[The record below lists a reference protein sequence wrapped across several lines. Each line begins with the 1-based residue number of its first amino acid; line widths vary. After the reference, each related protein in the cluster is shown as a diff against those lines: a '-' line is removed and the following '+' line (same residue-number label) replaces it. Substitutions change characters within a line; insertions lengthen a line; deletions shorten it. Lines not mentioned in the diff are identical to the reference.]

1 MPGLLAL
8 AAARCAL
15 LRTAE
20 RPRAE
25 KMGVKEDE
33 TAKVNAIGD
42 RIRQLKQE
50 KAAKEVIM
58 AEVEKLKVAKEAYEA
73 AVGEPFPAPAPQQSS
88 KKKGKSNQSEKQP
101 APAPAPAKQKQKG
114 KGKAAANSPAAAPA
128 PAPAPAPSPAQ
139 APAPAPSTALD
150 DVELLGLPLDIA
162 EAKLASLMATLTAME
177 SGTQPVDSAADV
189 LRDLKALR
197 VTLAADTKKYQEI
210 GSVRDKLAK
219 EVAAAQKENSKLK
232 YQIAHLKRAC
242 TEDAPAAKWFPDGA
256 AAPVG
261 DGEGRWTIAV
271 SEVNGRFK
279 LSVAAPNFSTF
290 YGTRSGSGARPDSA
304 AKPVSAYAHRFYI
317 AVGMAVEAQRTS
329 GGAWESAMVSGL
341 PKDDLGSWELTGG
354 DGTDKW
360 KEMVHYSAIRARR
373 KFAPPSA
380 PAARGARADVA
391 VSSTVNI
398 KTPPAIAE
406 EVKQMN
412 TACDSLETRLA
423 KLEAKGKGGERLAKL
438 EAKGKGGNVAGAQDS
453 GTDWRKALPAAQGVP
468 RYVNCLN
475 CQRNPTSCVAASG
488 I

>member
-1 MPGLLAL
+1 
-8 AAARCAL
+8 
-15 LRTAE
+15 
-20 RPRAE
+20 
-25 KMGVKEDE
+25 MGVKEEE

-50 KAAKEVIM
+50 KAAKEVVM

-88 KKKGKSNQSEKQP
+88 KKKGKSKQSEKQP

-114 KGKAAANSPAAAPA
+114 KGKAAATGPAPA
-128 PAPAPAPSPAQ
+128 PAPAPAPSPA
-139 APAPAPSTALD
+139 PAPASAPSPTPTSGD
-150 DVELLGLPLDIA
+150 EVELLGLPLDIA

-197 VTLAADTKKYQEI
+197 VTLAADTKKYQAV
-210 GSVRDKLAK
+210 GSARDKLAQ

-232 YQIAHLKRAC
+232 YQITHLKRAC
-242 TEDAPAAKWFPDGA
+242 TEDAPAAKWFPDGT

-290 YGTRSGSGARPDSA
+290 YGTRSGSGAGPASG
-304 AKPVSAYAHRFYI
+304 AKPVSAFAHRFYI
-317 AVGMAVEAQRTS
+317 AVGMAVEAQRSS
-329 GGAWESAMVSGL
+329 GGAWESATVSGL
-341 PKDDLGSWELTGG
+341 PKDDLGCWELTGG
-354 DGTDKW
+354 DWADKW

-373 KFAPPSA
+373 KFAPPPA
-380 PAARGARADVA
+380 AAARGARADAA
-391 VSSTVNI
+391 VSSAVNI

-412 TACDSLETRLA
+412 TACDSLEERLA

-438 EAKGKGGNVAGAQDS
+438 EAKGQGGNVAGARDS
-453 GTDWRKALPAAQGVP
+453 GTDWRKALPAARGVP
-468 RYVNCLN
+468 RYVDRH
-475 CQRNPTSCVAASG
+475 RNATSFVG
-488 I
+488 TYIY